1 MSLVRVAI
9 IGGSGYTGGE
19 LIRLLLFHPQVELT
33 QVASSSHAGHFVH
46 STHPNLRKITA
57 MRFCHPDDLTTCDV
71 LFLCLP
77 HGLSGETIERYRLLA
92 PRIIDLAA
100 DFRLRSPEL
109 YQQWYGHEHQAPH
122 LLSEAIYGLPELHR
136 GELSEAKLVSGT
148 GCMAT
153 AAILGLAPLYR
164 AGVVNQNVPVV
175 VEAKVGSSAAGA
187 TPGTGSHHPDR
198 SGAVRSFEPTG
209 HRHTAELI
217 QELGQLWPTD
227 VGKADAV
234 AAGVGKADAI
244 NRVPTIRAMNC
255 QEVNKL
261 TDGHDESGD
270 FANSS
275 HKLLRQTVAFSAT
288 AIELVRGV
296 LVTGHVFINERL
308 DERALWRIYREA
320 YQREPF
326 IRLVKE
332 RSGVYRYPEPKIL
345 AGSNFCDVGFALDVE
360 QQRVVVMSALDNLMK
375 GAAGNGVQALNC
387 MFGWDETLGLT
398 FPGLHPV

>member
-1 MSLVRVAI
+1 MSRVRVAI
-9 IGGSGYTGGE
+9 VGGSGYTGGE

-46 STHPNLRKITA
+46 STHPNLRKLTA
-57 MRFCHPDDLTTCDV
+57 MRFCHPDDLTTCDM

-77 HGLSGETIERYRLLA
+77 HGVSGEAIEHYQAIA

-109 YQQWYGHEHQAPH
+109 YQQWYGHEHQAPQ
-122 LLSEAIYGLPELHR
+122 LLSEAVYGLPELHR
-136 GELSEAKLVSGT
+136 EELLEANLVSGT

-153 AAILGLAPLYR
+153 TAILGLAPLYR
-164 AGVVNQNVPVV
+164 AGIVNQNIPLV

-187 TPGTGSHHPDR
+187 TPGASSHHPDR

-217 QELGQLWPTD
+217 QELGQF
-227 VGKADAV
+227 
-234 AAGVGKADAI
+234 
-244 NRVPTIRAMNC
+244 
-255 QEVNKL
+255 
-261 TDGHDESGD
+261 DGG
-270 FANSS
+270 
-275 HKLLRQTVAFSAT
+275 LREQTVAFSAT

-296 LVTGHVFINERL
+296 LVTAHVFINERL

-360 QQRVVVMSALDNLMK
+360 QQRVVVISALDNLMK

>member
-1 MSLVRVAI
+1 VSRVRVAI
-9 IGGSGYTGGE
+9 VGGSGYTGGE

-33 QVASSSHAGHFVH
+33 QVASGSHAGHFVH
-46 STHPNLRKITA
+46 STHPNLRKLTA
-57 MRFCHPDDLTTCDV
+57 MRFCHPNDLAACDV

-77 HGLSGETIERYRLLA
+77 HGMSGGAIEHYKAIA

-100 DFRLRSPEL
+100 DFRLRSPDL
-109 YQQWYGHEHQAPH
+109 YQRWYGHEHQAPH

-136 GELSEAKLVSGT
+136 EELSEAELVSGT

-153 AAILGLAPLYR
+153 TAILGLAPLYR
-164 AGVVNQNVPVV
+164 AGIVNQNIPLV

-187 TPGTGSHHPDR
+187 TPGASSHHPDR

-217 QELGQLWPTD
+217 QELGRLDPTD
-227 VGKADAV
+227 GGSADAKIDSQS
-234 AAGVGKADAI
+234 G
-244 NRVPTIRAMNC
+244 VPTFSAD
-255 QEVNKL
+255 K
-261 TDGHDESGD
+261 SGGLVD
-270 FANSS
+270 SPR
-275 HKLLRQTVAFSAT
+275 LLSQTVAFSAT
-288 AIELVRGV
+288 AIELVRGI
-296 LVTGHVFINERL
+296 LVTAHIFLNERL

-345 AGSNFCDVGFALDVE
+345 VGSNFCDVGFALDVE

-387 MFGWDETLGLT
+387 MFGWEETLGLT